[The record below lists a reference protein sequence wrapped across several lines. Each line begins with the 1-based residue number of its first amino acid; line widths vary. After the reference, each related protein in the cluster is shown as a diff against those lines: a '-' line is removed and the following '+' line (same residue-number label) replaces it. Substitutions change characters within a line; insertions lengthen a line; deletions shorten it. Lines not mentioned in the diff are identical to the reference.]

1 MHEFSIASSIINE
14 VEKICVKNNIKH
26 VTKVVAAGGVYSCL
40 NDEDLKFAFG
50 SLSRGTKCENAVF
63 DVECPSEMTN
73 DYEIIIKHIEG
84 E

>member
-14 VEKICVKNNIKH
+14 VAKICEENKIKH
-26 VTKVVAAGGVYSCL
+26 VTRVVAAGGIYSCL
-40 NDEDLKFAFG
+40 NDEDVKFAFG
-50 SLSRGTKCENAVF
+50 SLSRGTICENAMF
-63 DVECPSEMTN
+63 DVECPSDMTN